1 MKYGQGGH
9 FCQVVTKVKFQVTS
23 GYYVSYTIDRS
34 LKVSKSKDVTTIE
47 VNTFTLLSSE
57 K

>member
-23 GYYVSYTIDRS
+23 GYYLSYTIDRS